1 MLSPALDYVSNYVAT
16 DPTSWG
22 HVLTKVG
29 KGAIAS
35 ASTGALIGF
44 GAGTSTTGVGGV
56 PAAGVGAIAGGF
68 IGLVNGI
75 FDAWSDVKQY
85 ELKTAEDLK
94 RYND

>member
-1 MLSPALDYVSNYVAT
+1 MLSPALDYVSNYVYT

-22 HVLTKVG
+22 HVLSNVG
-29 KGAIAS
+29 KRTLAS
-35 ASTGALIGF
+35 AGTGALIGF

-56 PAAGVGAIAGGF
+56 PAAGAGAIAGGL

-75 FDAWSDVKQY
+75 FDAMSDVKQY